1 MLKIH
6 KIYIEQTYLAWIHI
20 KISTFE
26 CRLGKKF
33 GNFSNCN
40 TQLLFKIFSALA
52 RVISKEESFKTKY
65 LGISISIE
73 NFNFPLTLVDLK
85 FLYFF
90 NLVSLVEMKVSS
102 ILCLEMQNESILVK
116 AVQIRM
122 PLLVSVESSKKTI
135 ILCFLGLLI
144 TGDILTV

>member
-1 MLKIH
+1 MGIFQIAILKI
-6 KIYIEQTYLAWIHI
+6 IVQDLF
-20 KISTFE
+20 S
-26 CRLGKKF
+26 F
-33 GNFSNCN
+33 GQSH
-40 TQLLFKIFSALA
+40 FKG
-52 RVISKEESFKTKY
+52 ESFKTKY

-73 NFNFPLTLVDLK
+73 NFKFPLTLVDLK

-90 NLVSLVEMKVSS
+90 SLVSLVEMKVSS

>member
-1 MLKIH
+1 M
-6 KIYIEQTYLAWIHI
+6 HI
-20 KISTFE
+20 KISTFK
-26 CRLGKKF
+26 CRLGEKF
-33 GNFSNCN
+33 WEYFKLQYSKS
-40 TQLLFKIFSALA
+40 LFKIFSALA

-73 NFNFPLTLVDLK
+73 NFKFPLTLVDLK

>member
-1 MLKIH
+1 M
-6 KIYIEQTYLAWIHI
+6 QT
-20 KISTFE
+20 
-26 CRLGKKF
+26 RKKNWKYF
-33 GNFSNCN
+33 KLQYSKS
-40 TQLLFKIFSALA
+40 LFKIFSALA

-73 NFNFPLTLVDLK
+73 NFKFPLTLVDLK

-90 NLVSLVEMKVSS
+90 NLVSLVEIKVSS

-135 ILCFLGLLI
+135 LCFLGLLI
-144 TGDILTV
+144 TGDILTVQPPWSLNFLNIIM

>member
-1 MLKIH
+1 MGFQIAILKI
-6 KIYIEQTYLAWIHI
+6 IVQDLF
-20 KISTFE
+20 S
-26 CRLGKKF
+26 F
-33 GNFSNCN
+33 GQSH
-40 TQLLFKIFSALA
+40 
-52 RVISKEESFKTKY
+52 FKTKY

-73 NFNFPLTLVDLK
+73 NFKFPLTLVDLK

-90 NLVSLVEMKVSS
+90 NLVSLVEIKVSS

-135 ILCFLGLLI
+135 LCFLGLLI